1 MRTILFILLL
11 IPSLVSAEAL
21 HTRSLEPVVRIS
33 GDIIYVTDKK
43 GNDWAVFTECDIKA
57 EDVKRFD
64 IKGDVI
70 KSGRT
75 IRLNDK
81 MKCTIKSIRAA

>member
-1 MRTILFILLL
+1 MRTVLFILLL
-11 IPSLVSAEAL
+11 IPSLVGAEAL

-43 GNDWAVFTECDIKA
+43 GNDWAVITQCEIKA
-57 EDVKRFD
+57 KDVKQFD
-64 IKGDVI
+64 IKGNVI

-75 IRLNDK
+75 IRLNNE
-81 MKCTIKSIRAA
+81 MLCTVKSIRAV